1 MPPGDSKALAEAI
14 LTILMNRDL
23 AQRMGLA
30 NSEVARKY
38 LNQRDEALERV
49 RRAILTLVNEQ

>member
-1 MPPGDSKALAEAI
+1 
-14 LTILMNRDL
+14 MNRDL